1 MNQRLC
7 GSAMRGPRMRG
18 RPDAGGKD
26 DDCPGDD
33 GSVNVGS
40 AVLCPSLAFEIIWCL
55 RPDFFV
61 RRCAVVSPLTSARK
75 RAIVS
80 MLTDTS
86 TVASNSRISRSDAPF
101 CRSSMMPS
109 FIGISF
115 ACRIGDGR
123 VNARTASRK
132 HCVRA
137 AMSVRSLILLA
148 GVQRQVGFRSMA
160 TG

>member
-1 MNQRLC
+1 
-7 GSAMRGPRMRG
+7 MRGPRMRG
-18 RPDAGGKD
+18 RSDGGDKD

-33 GSVNVGS
+33 GSVNVGTG
-40 AVLCPSLAFEIIWCL
+40 VLCPSLAFEAIWRL

-61 RRCAVVSPLTSARK
+61 RRSAVISPLTSARK

-80 MLTDTS
+80 MLTGTS
-86 TVASNSRISRSDAPF
+86 TVASSSRISRNDAPF
-101 CRSSMMPS
+101 SRSSMMPS
-109 FIGISF
+109 LSGINF
-115 ACRIGDGR
+115 AWRMGDGR

-132 HCVRA
+132 RCVRA
-137 AMSVRSLILLA
+137 AMSVGSLILLA

>member
-1 MNQRLC
+1 
-7 GSAMRGPRMRG
+7 MRGPRMRG
-18 RPDAGGKD
+18 RSDGGDKD

-33 GSVNVGS
+33 GSVNEGTG
-40 AVLCPSLAFEIIWCL
+40 VLCPSLDFEAIWRL

-61 RRCAVVSPLTSARK
+61 RRCAVISPLTSARK

-132 HCVRA
+132 RCVRT
-137 AMSVRSLILLA
+137 AMSVGSLILLA
-148 GVQRQVGFRSMA
+148 GVQRQVGFHSMA
-160 TG
+160 KG

>member
-1 MNQRLC
+1 
-7 GSAMRGPRMRG
+7 MRGPRMRG

-33 GSVNVGS
+33 DSVNAGS
-40 AVLCPSLAFEIIWCL
+40 AVLCPSLGVEIIGCR

-61 RRCAVVSPLTSARK
+61 RRCALISPLTSARK

-80 MLTDTS
+80 MLTATS

-109 FIGISF
+109 FIGMSF

-132 HCVRA
+132 RCVRA

-148 GVQRQVGFRSMA
+148 GVQRRVGFLSMA